1 MRAFCLPRRLALLL
15 LFFSLGSLPLAASTV
30 VQLDL
35 KEIIHPVS
43 ADYVLRGLEHAKG
56 INAQAILIIV
66 DTPGGLDS
74 SMRKIVDHI
83 IRSPIPVITYVA
95 PSGARAA
102 SAGFFILL
110 ASDVAA
116 MAPGTNTGAASPVLL
131 GGPQIDETLRKK
143 LTEDAAAYLRGF
155 VSKRGR
161 NVELAEK
168 AVTEAKSFTDEEA
181 LKGKLIDLV
190 ADSPDALLEKLH
202 QQAIARF
209 DGRKQTL
216 DLSPVRLEH
225 VVMTQRERFLA
236 RVLDPNIA
244 FLLLIFGILGLYI
257 EFSNPGLIV
266 PGVAGG
272 ILIILAMFAL
282 HLLPV
287 NYAGVLLILLA
298 LVLFALEAKFVS
310 HGILAVGGVAAMVLG
325 SLMLIDAPIPE
336 MRMRLNVILP
346 VTLAFA
352 VISIFLLRLIIQA
365 LRRKVT
371 TGTEEMLGLVGTVL
385 AELAP
390 EGQVSVR
397 GEYWRARAAT
407 RLPAGAQVRV
417 TGIEGLTLLVEPSP
431 GGFTAGNPPNPAHQK
446 E

>member
-1 MRAFCLPRRLALLL
+1 M
-15 LFFSLGSLPLAASTV
+15 

-43 ADYVLRGLEHAKG
+43 ADYVLRGLGHAKG

-66 DTPGGLDS
+66 DTPGGLET

-83 IRSPIPVITYVA
+83 TRSPIPVITYVA
-95 PSGARAA
+95 PTGARAA

-116 MAPGTNTGAASPVLL
+116 MAPGTNTGAASPVLF
-131 GGPQIDETLRKK
+131 GGPQIDETLKKK

-155 VSKRGR
+155 ASKRGR

-202 QQAIARF
+202 QQAINRF

-310 HGILAVGGVAAMVLG
+310 HGILAVGGIAAMVLG

-390 EGQVSVR
+390 EGQVSIR

-407 RLPAGAQVRV
+407 RVPAGAQVRV
-417 TGIEGLTLLVEPSP
+417 TGIEGLTLLVEPYP
-431 GGFTAGNPPNPAHQK
+431 GSFTAGNPPNPARQK